1 MASPRPP
8 RPAADTP
15 GHWLAVRRALNA
27 HRYEL
32 ADLAG
37 RRYPA
42 AFRVAGTP
50 LLSRQEWIPD
60 HPLDLDEVELSW
72 ASQGPTPA
80 ADGTESESA
89 QVRPVAAA
97 GERYSSYADVLGAI
111 DPPALFENRRCYRL
125 LSADLTHGTGSM
137 SLGRARYFDGVS
149 VGEAIAHELTQ
160 AWITDPAMPTSGEMP
175 LRDLVGDPCDLS
187 RRIAIPA
194 ITTLTLRRGRA
205 DEASFLLHWRD
216 PAKVTHAG
224 GMYQVMPVGIFQPA
238 DDTTESEHADLSLW
252 LCMVREFSEELLG
265 TPEDYRGLGSPPDY
279 SRWDFY
285 QSLTGARKAG
295 KLNVACLGV
304 GVDPLTFAVDIL
316 TAAVFD
322 GDLFDAAF
330 GGLVMANAE
339 GQVIRGPDATG
350 IPFTE
355 EAVDQFADG
364 SRPMQAAGAAVLRL
378 AWKHRA
384 TLLGG

>member
-1 MASPRPP
+1 LASPRPP

-15 GHWLAVRRALNA
+15 GHWLAVRRVLNA

-42 AFRVAGTP
+42 AFRVAETP

-60 HPLDLDEVELSW
+60 RPLELDEVELSW
-72 ASQGPTPA
+72 AGHGPAPA
-80 ADGTESESA
+80 VDGTEPESA
-89 QVRPVAAA
+89 QVRPVSAT
-97 GERYSSYADVLGAI
+97 GKRYPAYADALGAI
-111 DPPALFENRRCYRL
+111 DPPALFENRPCYRL
-125 LSADLTHGTGSM
+125 LAADLADGTSSM
-137 SLGRARYFDGVS
+137 SLGRARYFDSVS
-149 VGEAIAHELTQ
+149 IGEAIAHELAQ
-160 AWITDPAMPTSGEMP
+160 AWIADPAAVPASRLP
-175 LRDLVGDPCDLS
+175 LRELAGDPCDLS
-187 RRIAIPA
+187 RRIAVPA
-194 ITTLTLRRGRA
+194 ITTLTLRRDKTG
-205 DEASFLLHWRD
+205 EASFLLHWRD

-238 DDTTESEHADLSLW
+238 GDTTESERSDLSLW
-252 LCMVREFSEELLG
+252 RCIVREFSEELLG
-265 TPEDYRGLGSPPDY
+265 TPEDYQALGTPPDY
-279 SRWDFY
+279 TRWAFY
-285 QSLTGARKAG
+285 QSLTDARQAG

-350 IPFTE
+350 IPFAE
-355 EAVDQFADG
+355 AAVDQFADG

-378 AWKHRA
+378 VWKHRA
-384 TLLGG
+384 ALLGC